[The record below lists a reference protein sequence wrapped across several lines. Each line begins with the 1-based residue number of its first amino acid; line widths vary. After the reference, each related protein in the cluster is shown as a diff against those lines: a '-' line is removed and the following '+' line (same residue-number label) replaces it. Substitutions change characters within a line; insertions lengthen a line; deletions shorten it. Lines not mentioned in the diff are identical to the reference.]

1 MKWHCAVGEAGGGA
15 GDAGEEMQCWV
26 GSDGGARTGRMP
38 LTSHEGQRHL
48 VAVSRPHRRRVWL
61 WRREP

>member
-26 GSDGGARTGRMP
+26 G
-38 LTSHEGQRHL
+38 E
-48 VAVSRPHRRRVWL
+48 RRRGTDPTHGVS
-61 WRREP
+61 

>member
-26 GSDGGARTGRMP
+26 GSDGGARTGRMVSLEMP
-38 LTSHEGQRHL
+38 LPLVRGEGHASALLKKER
-48 VAVSRPHRRRVWL
+48 
-61 WRREP
+61 